1 MLRTLTAAAFVG
13 SLFFLA
19 YGAIGPPLRGED
31 RLVRFT
37 NETREPI
44 VELHV
49 STVGRENWQDDLLGW
64 SYLLPGNS
72 VLVEV
77 DDRNES
83 CRVDVKMVLDDGSE
97 RVNRR
102 VDVCRAV
109 GWAVSLR

>member
-1 MLRTLTAAAFVG
+1 MLRTFAVAAFAG
-13 SLFFLA
+13 SLLLLA
-19 YGAIGPPLRGED
+19 YGAIGPPLRGGD

-49 STVGRENWQDDLLGW
+49 SDVGRENWEEDLLGW
-64 SYLLPGNS
+64 NYLLPGSS

-97 RVNRR
+97 RVTRR
-102 VDVCRAV
+102 VDVCRTV